1 MTTVAGVSGQPARTG
16 STRRRRRSESPAP
29 PRASLTVWTGA
40 AAAILVAVL
49 AFIGGWRRRWMSDD
63 GLIVLRTVRNLLAG
77 NGPVF
82 NAGERVEANTSTLW
96 QYLIYLGALITDA
109 RLEIIAMW
117 LALIFTTV
125 ALGIAAWGTT
135 RLYRDR
141 SALLLLPVGG
151 VVYLALPPAR
161 DFATSGLEWG
171 LSLLWIAGLW
181 WLLVSWTRREGP
193 GRHAEGPA
201 TDRITYAL
209 AFWTG
214 ISWLVRPELALYGG
228 LAGLLLLFAAT
239 SWRQRALIL
248 AVALP
253 VPAGYQIFRMGY
265 YGLLTPHTAVAK
277 SAGDAE
283 WADGWNYVTDL
294 TEPYGL
300 WLALALVVALGGVTL
315 WRLSTLPR
323 PAAPDTGSTDADAAP
338 ARVSLPERLRTP
350 LAVTVLILVAG
361 FIHVL
366 YVLRV
371 GGDFMH
377 GRMLLLPLFALLLP
391 VAVVPLSDLK
401 ATRPRVDLLAA
412 VGLVLLG
419 WWAVSTTITGHPID
433 WETDYEE
440 LGIVD
445 ERDFWTFATFR
456 EKNDP
461 PMFAD
466 DFLTAKAMNHYP
478 EVMEQAM
485 AEDTAMMSMILLNEE
500 ELSWITSPRI
510 PREPAAED
518 PSGLTDQP
526 PTVYHINLGMTS
538 MNAPLEMRVLD
549 TVGLTTP
556 LAARQPRDPDARVG
570 HDKWLPWPWQAAD
583 TAIAPEFVPEWYDR
597 EETARAREAL
607 QTPAVAELL
616 ASYREPMSVGR
627 FLSNIRFALTE
638 GRSLEISLDPEEVIE
653 EFGPADPGI
662 RVAWLKEISPE
673 RPR

>member
-1 MTTVAGVSGQPARTG
+1 MTTAAGVSGQPARP
-16 STRRRRRSESPAP
+16 RRRRGSTPATP
-29 PRASLTVWTGA
+29 ATPASSGPLAPSRASLTVWTGA
-40 AAAILVAVL
+40 AAAVLVAVL

-109 RLEIIAMW
+109 RLEVIAMW
-117 LALIFTTV
+117 LALIFTTA

-135 RLYRDR
+135 LLHRRR

-171 LSLLWIAGLW
+171 LSLLWIAVLW
-181 WLLVSWTRREGP
+181 WLLVSWAQRPPAP
-193 GRHAEGPA
+193 GRHASSPG
-201 TDRITYAL
+201 TDRITLVL

-214 ISWLVRPELALYGG
+214 LSWLVRPELALYGG
-228 LAGLLLLFAAT
+228 LAGLLLLVAAV

-253 VPAGYQIFRMGY
+253 IPAAYQIFRMGY

-283 WADGWNYVTDL
+283 WADGWTYARDL
-294 TEPYGL
+294 IDPYTL
-300 WLALALVVALGGVTL
+300 WLALALAVALGAVTV
-315 WRLSTLPR
+315 WRLSTVRAVPADSR
-323 PAAPDTGSTDADAAP
+323 PAP
-338 ARVSLPERLRTP
+338 AGLRLRSP
-350 LAVTVLILVAG
+350 LAVTVLVLLAG
-361 FIHVL
+361 AIHVL

-391 VAVVPLSDLK
+391 VAVVPLSDLR

-412 VGLVLLG
+412 LGLVGVG
-419 WWAVSTTITGHPID
+419 WWAISTTVTGHPVN
-433 WETDYEE
+433 WETDYED

-445 ERDFWTFATFR
+445 ERDFWTYATFR
-456 EKNDP
+456 EQHDP
-461 PMFAD
+461 PMFAT
-466 DFLTAKAMNHYP
+466 DFLTAKAMNDYP
-478 EVMEQAM
+478 EVMERAM
-485 AEDTAMMSMILLNEE
+485 VEDTAMMSMILLNEE
-500 ELSWITSPRI
+500 EFSWITSPRI
-510 PREPAAED
+510 PREFAAGD
-518 PSGLTDQP
+518 PSGLAEQP

-570 HDKWLPWPWQAAD
+570 HDKWLPWSWQAAD
-583 TAIAPEFVPEWYDR
+583 TALAPEFVPEWYDR
-597 EETARAREAL
+597 EETAEARAAL

-616 ASYREPMSVGR
+616 ASYREPMTPGR

-638 GRSLEISLDPEEVIE
+638 GRSLEISLDPQEVIDE
-653 EFGPADPGI
+653 YGPSDPGI
-662 RVAWLKEISPE
+662 RVAWRHDYSPE
-673 RPR
+673 DPR